1 MRNYLKKF
9 LQQHSR
15 WTYIWWSTNI
25 LKVHGIHSISI
36 LWVNIVICIWSLI
49 FFCLVMSENF
59 RKTCL
64 QYYKRDPCH
73 YFTSPG
79 LSWDAVFKMTDIKLE
94 FKTDID
100 IDCYEKGMCGG
111 ITHFQPTCKSKQQI
125 HEQPQCWRTIKIYRV
140 WMPIICMDG
149 QWVNIFQLVL
159 LNDWVKK
166 KFNMQT

>member
-1 MRNYLKKF
+1 MKQSNTHQKF
-9 LQQHSR
+9 SKMINSNVQKRKVLILMITLHSR

-25 LKVHGIHSISI
+25 LKVHGIHSISV

-64 QYYKRDPCH
+64 QYYKRDPRH

-100 IDCYEKGMCGG
+100 RLWERHVRWYHTFS
-111 ITHFQPTCKSKQQI
+111 TH
-125 HEQPQCWRTIKIYRV
+125 
-140 WMPIICMDG
+140 M
-149 QWVNIFQLVL
+149 
-159 LNDWVKK
+159 
-166 KFNMQT
+166 